1 MSENYSLASE
11 TRASSVR
18 RIVLIAAFLSV
29 SAAAVIHFNPSPG
42 RPSPSGVVSIAPPT
56 GAQPAALLEAHR
68 YDDIIEHAVS
78 DALTVPP
85 PAATWIKVSV
95 GSGESLSNI
104 FEDEG
109 LPRED
114 WIQMMSLGG
123 DCGRLKRLKAGDQL
137 NLRMEAG
144 RLEELTYAFDETRTL
159 SVRRK
164 TTGNGFEAATLT
176 ASLEHRTNEGTGV
189 IRNSLFAD
197 GRKAGLPDRM
207 ILEFADI
214 FGYDIDFAQDLQEG
228 DRFSVVYDQLFKDGK
243 KLREGDILAA
253 EFINQGH
260 LYRAVRY
267 VDSDG
272 RASYFTP
279 EGQAL
284 RKAFI
289 RTPVD
294 FARISSGFNL
304 HRLHPILNIIRA
316 HKGVD
321 YAAAIG
327 TPVHATGDGKVEFIG
342 KKNGYGNVL
351 MIRHGAQYE
360 TVYGHLSRFA
370 SGLSEGSK
378 VRQGQIV
385 AYVGMTGLA
394 TAPHLHYEFRVNGI
408 HQNPVTVALPRAIP
422 LSPQLQANFR
432 ARTAPLVA
440 QMEALSNRSVASAA
454 R

>member
-1 MSENYSLASE
+1 MA
-11 TRASSVR
+11 
-18 RIVLIAAFLSV
+18 LIAAFLSV
-29 SAAAVIHFNPSPG
+29 STAAIFYFRPSGGIVIAAQPALVLAESTAPKPLA
-42 RPSPSGVVSIAPPT
+42 RPSPA
-56 GAQPAALLEAHR
+56 GA
-68 YDDIIEHAVS
+68 YNDIIDSAVN
-78 DALTVPP
+78 DALVVPAP
-85 PAATWIKVSV
+85 TPAWNRVLVAP
-95 GSGESLSNI
+95 GQSLSNI
-104 FEDEG
+104 FEDQG

-114 WIQMMSLGG
+114 WIQLTQLGG
-123 DCGRLKRLKAGDQL
+123 DCSRLRHIKAGDHL
-137 NLRMEAG
+137 NLRLAAG
-144 RLEELTYAFDETRTL
+144 RLEELSYAFDETHTL
-159 SVRRK
+159 SVRR
-164 TTGNGFEAATLT
+164 NGEKFESATLT
-176 ASLEHRTNEGTGV
+176 AALEHRTSQGTGV

-228 DRFSVVYDQLFKDGK
+228 DHFSVVYDQLFKDGK

-253 EFINQGH
+253 EFVNQGRV
-260 LYRAVRY
+260 YRAVRY

-327 TPVHATGDGKVEFIG
+327 TPVHATGDGKVEFVG
-342 KKNGYGNVL
+342 KKSGYGNVL

-360 TVYGHLSRFA
+360 TVYGHLSRFQ
-370 SGLSEGSK
+370 SGLSTGSK
-378 VRQGQIV
+378 VRQGQVV

-408 HQNPVTVALPRAIP
+408 HQNPITVALPRAIP
-422 LSPQLQANFR
+422 LSPQLLANFR

-440 QMEALSNRSVASAA
+440 QINALGNRAVASAA